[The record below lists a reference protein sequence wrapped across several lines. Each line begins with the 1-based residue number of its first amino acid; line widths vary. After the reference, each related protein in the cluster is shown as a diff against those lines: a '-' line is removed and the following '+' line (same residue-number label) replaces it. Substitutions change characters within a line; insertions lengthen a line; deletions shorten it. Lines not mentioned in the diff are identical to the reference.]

1 MCRGGGEWVR
11 RIQVDVTG
19 SESIT
24 HKQENALAT
33 EHLLTGIRILD
44 FTRVLAGPTCT
55 RLFAEM
61 GADVIKVESAPGGD
75 MIRAISKLRNERS
88 LYLIQQNL
96 NKRSVCI
103 DFRKP
108 EGIALL
114 RELVPCCDVVVENF
128 RPGMMDKLGLG
139 YAALQELRSDI
150 ILCSI
155 SALGQ
160 RGPLSAKPGYD
171 PIAQAY
177 AGVTSMVG
185 QPDELPCLPSLGLGD
200 VSTGAHAAFA
210 IAAAL
215 LHRQR
220 TGRGQA
226 LDIALLDCY
235 YHYHEAG
242 VHQASASGGLI
253 EPTRGGRHFSYVCPV
268 GIFPVKDKSLVLVGF
283 LHHWRDLCAAMARP
297 DLAEDPHYALDA
309 ERVQRSAEVN
319 ALIEKWLDQFADV
332 DAAVAKLEAHNVP
345 CAPVLSVKETLTHP
359 HFLERGTVRT
369 VTDPIAGTFQIP
381 GMPIKTSEYPAD
393 SPYVAPRLGEH
404 NREILR
410 ELLGKDAGE
419 IESLVAGGVLVA
431 GAN

>member
-1 MCRGGGEWVR
+1 M
-11 RIQVDVTG
+11 
-19 SESIT
+19 
-24 HKQENALAT
+24 NN

-44 FTRVLAGPTCT
+44 LTRVLAGPTCT

-61 GADVIKVESAPGGD
+61 GADVIKVESAPDGD
-75 MIRAISKLRNERS
+75 MVRAISKLRNERS
-88 LYLIQQNL
+88 LYFIQQNL

-108 EGIALL
+108 EGIALI
-114 RELVPCCDVVVENF
+114 RDLVRCCDVVVENF
-128 RPGMMDKLGLG
+128 RPGIMDKLGLG
-139 YAALQELRSDI
+139 FEALQGLRKDI

-177 AGVTSMVG
+177 AGVTSMIG
-185 QPDELPCLPSLGLGD
+185 EPDELPCLPSLGLGD
-200 VSTGAHAAFA
+200 VSTGVHAAFA

-215 LHRQR
+215 LHRHR

-242 VHQASASGGLI
+242 VHQASASDGAI
-253 EPTRGGRHFSYVCPV
+253 DPTRGGRHFSYVCPV
-268 GIFPVKDKSLVLVGF
+268 GIFPVKDKCLVLVGF
-283 LHHWRDLCAAMARP
+283 LHHWRDLCAAMGRP
-297 DLAEDPHYALDA
+297 HLAEDPRYALDA
-309 ERVQRSAEVN
+309 ERVQRRAEVN
-319 ALIEKWLDQFADV
+319 TLIAAWLDEFPDV
-332 DAAVAKLEAHNVP
+332 TAAIAKLEAHNVP

-369 VTDPIAGTFQIP
+369 VTDPIAGSFQIP

-393 SPYVAPRLGEH
+393 FPYLAPRLGEH
-404 NREILR
+404 NAEVLSQV
-410 ELLGKDAGE
+410 LGRDASE
-419 IESLVAGGVLVA
+419 IESLVTAGVLVS
-431 GAN
+431 GAH

>member
-1 MCRGGGEWVR
+1 ME
-11 RIQVDVTG
+11 
-19 SESIT
+19 
-24 HKQENALAT
+24 T

-44 FTRVLAGPTCT
+44 LTRVLAGPTCT

-75 MIRAISKLRNERS
+75 MVRGISKLRNERS

-96 NKRSVCI
+96 NKRSLCV

-108 EGIALL
+108 EGLELL
-114 RELVPCCDVVVENF
+114 RELIPHSDVVVENF
-128 RPGMMDKLGLG
+128 RPGVLDKLGLG
-139 YAALQELRSDI
+139 YAALRELREDI

-160 RGPLSAKPGYD
+160 SGPLSAKPGYD

-177 AGVTSMVG
+177 SGITSMIG
-185 QPDELPCLPSLGLGD
+185 EPDELPILPSVGLGD
-200 VSTGAHAAFA
+200 VSTGTHAAFA

-215 LHRQR
+215 LHRHR

-242 VHQASASGGLI
+242 VHQASATDG
-253 EPTRGGRHFSYVCPV
+253 EMQPTRGGRHFSYVCPL
-268 GIFPVKDKSLVLVGF
+268 GIFPVKDRCLVLVGF
-283 LHHWRDLCAAMARP
+283 LHHWPDLCRAMERA
-297 DLAEDPHYALDA
+297 DLIDDPRYALDV
-309 ERVQRSAEVN
+309 ERVKYREEVN
-319 ALIEKWLDQFADV
+319 VIIEKWLATFKDV
-332 DAAVAKLEAHNVP
+332 GAAVAALEANNVP
-345 CAPVLSVKETLTHP
+345 CAPILTVTETMTHP

-369 VTDPIAGTFQIP
+369 VNDPIAGSFQIP

-393 SPYVAPRLGEH
+393 LPYVAPTLGEH
-404 NREILR
+404 NAEVLR
-410 ELLGKDAGE
+410 ELLARSDADIEMLVRDGVLSAGE
-419 IESLVAGGVLVA
+419 
-431 GAN
+431 N